1 MLRSVVLGVSLL
13 LGAASG
19 AWAEG
24 NVAPKPAAQEKIEVI
39 VVTAKRPPAEI
50 IDEVIV
56 VAKRPGRDAAVRT
69 PPVMPIELPQ
79 LDLAIAAP
87 PVVRL

>member
-1 MLRSVVLGVSLL
+1 VGLAAALL
-13 LGAASG
+13 IGAAGS

-24 NVAPKPAAQEKIEVI
+24 NVASKPAAQEKIEVI

-56 VAKRPGRDAAVRT
+56 IAKRPAKAEVRT
-69 PPVMPIELPQ
+69 PPAMPIELPR
-79 LDLAIAAP
+79 LELAIDAT

>member
-1 MLRSVVLGVSLL
+1 VGLAAALL
-13 LGAASG
+13 IGAAGS

-24 NVAPKPAAQEKIEVI
+24 NVAPKPATAEEIEVI

-56 VAKRPGRDAAVRT
+56 VAKRPAKAEVRT
-69 PPVMPIELPQ
+69 PPAMPIELPR
-79 LDLAIAAP
+79 LELAIAAP
-87 PVVRL
+87 PVVKL

>member
-1 MLRSVVLGVSLL
+1 MLM
-13 LGAASG
+13 GAASS

-24 NVAPKPAAQEKIEVI
+24 NLAAKPAVAETIEVI
-39 VVTAKRPPAEI
+39 VVTAKRPPAEV

-56 VAKRPGRDAAVRT
+56 VAKRPAKAETRV
-69 PPVMPIELPQ
+69 PPAMPIELPR
-79 LDLAIAAP
+79 LEIAIAAP